1 MKRNITLG
9 LACLLLLL
17 LLAAWLLRSPVRHH
31 VPPGEQARASATPA
45 TRPASTPAVAPKTDA
60 RSGSSAA
67 VLTPAKQELYE
78 ERARKL
84 GEEMNRPVAFFGRII
99 DQDGKPVQG
108 IPVKLG
114 LSFFGK
120 IVRAGLLPSHSDF
133 EQITDAAGE
142 FVIEGRSGL
151 SLDVALPT
159 RRDYDFDPK
168 GLQVMFQDEAA
179 GKPAGVMSTREKP
192 YVFHAYRKGKSEQL
206 TKGAIAFYDC
216 VPDDRPYV
224 VRLGNSKVVEGAGSG
239 DFTISFQRQAGTM
252 TQAPYDWTVR
262 IDGRDME
269 LMPSNDEFMYTAP
282 ASGYSDSWSYSQ
294 PRDATDFKREVT
306 IRFYVRRKNG
316 SMYGRVE
323 LQLISDY
330 RERSGFV
337 LNYWENPKGSR
348 NLE

>member
-1 MKRNITLG
+1 MRRNTILG

-17 LLAAWLLRSPVRHH
+17 LLAAWLLRSSTRHH
-31 VPPGEQARASATPA
+31 VAPGEQVRASATAA
-45 TRPASTPAVAPKTDA
+45 TNPVSKPTVAPKTDA
-60 RSGSSAA
+60 GSSSSAP
-67 VLTPAKQELYE
+67 VLPPAKQELYE

-99 DQDGKPVQG
+99 DQDGKPVKG
-108 IPVKLG
+108 IPVKLA

-133 EQITDAAGE
+133 EQTTDAAGE
-142 FVIEGRSGL
+142 FVVEGRSGL
-151 SLDVALPT
+151 SLDVTLPT
-159 RRDYDFDPK
+159 WRDYEFNPR

-179 GKPAGVMSTREKP
+179 GKPAAVMSTREQP
-192 YVFHAYRKGKSEQL
+192 YVFHAYRKGKPEPL

-216 VPDDRPYV
+216 VPDGRPYV
-224 VRLGNSKVVEGAGSG
+224 VRLGNSKVVEGAGAG
-239 DFTISFQRQAGTM
+239 DFTISFQRQAGMM
-252 TQAPYDWTVR
+252 TQVPYDWTVR

-269 LMPSNDEFMYTAP
+269 LMPSNEEFMYTAP
-282 ASGYSDSWSYSQ
+282 ASGYSESWSYSQ
-294 PRDATDFKREVT
+294 SRDATDFKREASV
-306 IRFYVRRKNG
+306 RFYVRRRNG